1 MNRKTELLNQLQSFK
16 TAYET
21 LEKNIREKRE
31 SELYT
36 EVGLE
41 QETDRLLSSISDSV
55 QGMHDRMIET
65 VSKGLEQLEERWR
78 AATVGKLTDSGYQS
92 GLSNAV
98 KMLELEAV
106 TDQKDV
112 AHLIAA
118 YQGDFNAM
126 EVFRRI
132 LLNCQNEE
140 LRASVLKIPKDR
152 REETR
157 GLLARLQER
166 IEEYVNI
173 HAVEEGVKG
182 QLSGFTS
189 VSLSVEGLIVF
200 VRDRLGEDLEVQDW
214 QQPQ

>member
-92 GLSNAV
+92 GLQ
-98 KMLELEAV
+98 MLS
-106 TDQKDV
+106 
-112 AHLIAA
+112 
-118 YQGDFNAM
+118 
-126 EVFRRI
+126 R
-132 LLNCQNEE
+132 CW
-140 LRASVLKIPKDR
+140 S
-152 REETR
+152 
-157 GLLARLQER
+157 
-166 IEEYVNI
+166 
-173 HAVEEGVKG
+173 
-182 QLSGFTS
+182 
-189 VSLSVEGLIVF
+189 
-200 VRDRLGEDLEVQDW
+200 
-214 QQPQ
+214 

>member
-1 MNRKTELLNQLQSFK
+1 M
-16 TAYET
+16 
-21 LEKNIREKRE
+21 
-31 SELYT
+31 
-36 EVGLE
+36 
-41 QETDRLLSSISDSV
+41 
-55 QGMHDRMIET
+55 
-65 VSKGLEQLEERWR
+65 
-78 AATVGKLTDSGYQS
+78 
-92 GLSNAV
+92 
-98 KMLELEAV
+98 

>member
-31 SELYT
+31 SGLYT

-55 QGMHDRMIET
+55 QGMHNRMIET

-118 YQGDFNAM
+118 YQGDFNVM

-214 QQPQ
+214 